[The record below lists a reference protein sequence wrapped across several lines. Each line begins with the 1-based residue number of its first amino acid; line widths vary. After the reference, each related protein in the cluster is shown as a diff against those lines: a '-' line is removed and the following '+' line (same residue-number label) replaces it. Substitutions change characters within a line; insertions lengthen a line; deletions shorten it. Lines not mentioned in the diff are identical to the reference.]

1 MFKSQCQFF
10 INTGY

>member
-1 MFKSQCQFF
+1 MRVDF